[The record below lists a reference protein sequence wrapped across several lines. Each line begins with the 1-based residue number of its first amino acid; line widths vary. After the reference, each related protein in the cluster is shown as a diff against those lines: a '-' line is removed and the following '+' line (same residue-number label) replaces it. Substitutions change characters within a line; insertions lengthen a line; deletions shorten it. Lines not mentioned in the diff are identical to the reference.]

1 MSEVRAGVHVKREV
15 YSWGE
20 KEVSIDNKKGVVSG
34 KKVAEVYGHPR
45 FSQFA
50 PRISIRGAALAVHL

>member
-1 MSEVRAGVHVKREV
+1 MSRGKCIVEVKKRSV
-15 YSWGE
+15 L
-20 KEVSIDNKKGVVSG
+20 IIRKGVVSG